1 MRSLHYAL
9 PIYAGQTRAR
19 LVGDEFIV
27 LAPDLGGVEDG
38 RRLAERL
45 LATLRDP
52 FEMADQELFVSC
64 SIGIAVSPVHGCTY
78 ESLLQYADAAMYTA
92 KAAGGG
98 TFAVEVATV
107 SSPKRDQLR
116 LAGHPHRPLVN
127 DELRGQIGKAA
138 CRERGWQEG

>member
-9 PIYAGQTRAR
+9 PIYAGQTLAR
-19 LVGDEFIV
+19 LGGDEFIV
-27 LAPDLGGVEDG
+27 LAPDLGGVDDG

-45 LATLRDP
+45 LATLREP

-92 KAAGGG
+92 KARSEEPTA
-98 TFAVEVATV
+98 
-107 SSPKRDQLR
+107 
-116 LAGHPHRPLVN
+116 
-127 DELRGQIGKAA
+127 ELPSLMRIPYA
-138 CRERGWQEG
+138 